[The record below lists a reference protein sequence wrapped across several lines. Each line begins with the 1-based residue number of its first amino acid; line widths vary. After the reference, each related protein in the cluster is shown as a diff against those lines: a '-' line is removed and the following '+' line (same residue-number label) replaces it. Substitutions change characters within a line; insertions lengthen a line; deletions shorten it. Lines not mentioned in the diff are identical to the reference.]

1 MEYGNVAQWFAGAVT
16 FGAVVVA
23 LFKDSVA
30 RRYRRP
36 KLEISIRPE
45 PPDCAKN
52 FLSYEVQRTAY
63 TYVTATVFYLR
74 LWVVNHGRGRAEKV
88 QVYAANLSRKAADG
102 SFRRV
107 ESFLPMNLRWS
118 HGPPPPLGPEIF
130 ADGISAGMGRHCD
143 LAHVVDPKSTA
154 EVGESRPD
162 VEVGIPTLALDL
174 EVAPNSRNHVVA
186 PGTYRLDL
194 RIAASNCA
202 PIARTVEI
210 AVTGK
215 WFDEEARMFADGL
228 SVKIVD

>member
-1 MEYGNVAQWFAGAVT
+1 
-16 FGAVVVA
+16 
-23 LFKDSVA
+23 
-30 RRYRRP
+30 
-36 KLEISIRPE
+36 
-45 PPDCAKN
+45 
-52 FLSYEVQRTAY
+52 
-63 TYVTATVFYLR
+63 
-74 LWVVNHGRGRAEKV
+74 V

-130 ADGISAGMGRHCD
+130 ADGISAGMGKHCD

-154 EVGESRPD
+154 EVGESRLD
-162 VEVGIPTLALDL
+162 MEAGIPTLALDL

-202 PIARTVEI
+202 PIARVVEI
-210 AVTGK
+210 TLTGK
-215 WFDEEARMFADGL
+215 WFDDEARMFSDGL
-228 SVKIVD
+228 GIKIID